1 MTTLDASTIFPE
13 NREQTSTFLEV
24 ATIRSPY
31 SFTFEEE
38 MSTRF
43 ITVTR
48 CVQLFH
54 FFAYFFCCKKVFK
67 LGFAYIVLSCF
78 YSSMYEVTSK
88 SCTNAFDI
96 LI

>member
-54 FFAYFFCCKKVFK
+54 FLYTFFVVKKFLNSV
-67 LGFAYIVLSCF
+67 LHIVLSCF

>member
-54 FFAYFFCCKKVFK
+54 FFAEFFFVVKNFLNSVLHK
-67 LGFAYIVLSCF
+67 VLSCF

>member
-54 FFAYFFCCKKVFK
+54 FFVVKNFLSSVLHK
-67 LGFAYIVLSCF
+67 VLSCF

>member
-54 FFAYFFCCKKVFK
+54 FFCIVFCCKKLFK
-67 LGFAYIVLSCF
+67 LGFACSTLLFLLVD
-78 YSSMYEVTSK
+78 V
-88 SCTNAFDI
+88 
-96 LI
+96 

>member
-54 FFAYFFCCKKVFK
+54 FFAEFFVLVKKF
-67 LGFAYIVLSCF
+67 LNMVLHI
-78 YSSMYEVTSK
+78 
-88 SCTNAFDI
+88 I
-96 LI
+96 LHTLLFLLVDV

>member
-48 CVQLFH
+48 CVQLF
-54 FFAYFFCCKKVFK
+54 FCSCKKLFK
-67 LGFAYIVLSCF
+67 LGFAY
-78 YSSMYEVTSK
+78 T
-88 SCTNAFDI
+88 
-96 LI
+96 